1 MGIQPV
7 GIGLNQ
13 QSKLSAPHQQQ
24 PKKDIDPLVKM

>member
-13 QSKLSAPHQQQ
+13 QSKLSAPQQQ